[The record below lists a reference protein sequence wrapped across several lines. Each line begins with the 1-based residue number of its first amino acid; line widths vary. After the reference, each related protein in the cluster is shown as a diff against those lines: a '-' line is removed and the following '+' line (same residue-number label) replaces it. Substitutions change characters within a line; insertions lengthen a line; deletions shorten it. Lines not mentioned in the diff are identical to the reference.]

1 MRQKHLQAKFCTPLG
16 LNDARK
22 RHCGVKFPS
31 PVPKQTGVYTIE
43 IYSSQIVHL
52 INWREFLW
60 EWGLNPNG
68 TGIEAERLI
77 NDAKRLMDG
86 DMANALITARIA
98 LLPAVRQNDDII
110 INNTYRLPTLRS
122 QTPNPV
128 TQSCPSIADFIAEAD
143 DHIGLFAVTVNSPKS
158 ADTEYK
164 DMLRR
169 TNSTP
174 FCRSRN
180 RIYSSICLR
189 QPVGIGQ
196 KCGIRPAIGYSSLPD
211 QSLIFELDRFLK
223 FDEIGIKL
231 TENGAM
237 SPRHPQQVWS
247 LSIIRQGTL
256 RSA

>member
-1 MRQKHLQAKFCTPLG
+1 MLFR
-16 LNDARK
+16 
-22 RHCGVKFPS
+22 S
-31 PVPKQTGVYTIE
+31 QTGVYTIK
-43 IYSSQIVHL
+43 ICPRQIVHL

-164 DMLRR
+164 DMLRQTIAHR
-169 TNSTP
+169 FAEAATEYIHQYACVS
-174 FCRSRN
+174 
-180 RIYSSICLR
+180 LW
-189 QPVGIGQ
+189 GLDK

-237 SPRHPQQVWS
+237 SPSASTAGLVIVNNSARYFEIGTITDEQCNDYCVRRNIT
-247 LSIIRQGTL
+247 LSDLNRFL
-256 RSA
+256 R